1 MKFIRVVQAGA
12 IAAAFAASGVA
23 QAEPVNLLT
32 NGSFEYP
39 GVSDGTWIQSDSL
52 NSDPLF
58 GWKYDPGQVVEIRN
72 NAVGTAQDGVNY
84 VELDSTNNMD
94 IWQTIATTAGQAYE
108 ISFYY
113 SPRIDQPA
121 STNGITVYWND
132 EVISIPEV
140 ITSAGGSANDWAR
153 YAYIVF
159 GNGADSTLKFSAK
172 GTSDSFGG
180 NIDNVAI
187 STVPLPGAALMFGS
201 ALLGA
206 GVLRRRKQDENSGGL
221 AA

>member
-23 QAEPVNLLT
+23 QADPVNLLI

-39 GVSDGTWIQSDSL
+39 TVPNGTWVQDGSL
-52 NSDPLF
+52 SGNASF
-58 GWKYDPGQVVEIRN
+58 GWEYDPGQVVEIRN
-72 NAVGTAQDGVNY
+72 NAVGTAQDGYNY
-84 VELDSTNNMD
+84 VELDSTNNMS
-94 IWQTIATTAGQAYE
+94 IWQTIATTVGQAYE
-108 ISFYY
+108 ISFWY

-121 STNGITVYWND
+121 STNGINVYWGVTLLSD
-132 EVISIPEV
+132 PT
-140 ITSAGGSANDWAR
+140 ITGDGGSINDWVKYTYTAV
-153 YAYIVF
+153 ATGIT
-159 GNGADSTLKFSAK
+159 STLKFSAE
-172 GTSDSFGG
+172 GASDSFGG

-206 GVLRRRKQDENSGGL
+206 GVLRRRKQDENPGGL